1 MIEMKDFNT
10 PPPIVSIILPV
21 YNAGKYLKECVIS
34 ILEQTFDSYEF
45 LILDDGSTDGCTDFS
60 LCGDKRTKKC

>member
-34 ILEQTFDSYEF
+34 ILEQTFDSYEL
-45 LILDDGSTDGCTDFS
+45 LILDDGSTDGCTVFFTQ
-60 LCGDKRTKKC
+60 LF